1 MSRHDLFGPPD
12 IIGGRQVGDQCLFLL
27 YIVIYYFKSTSLCFD
42 FGIVFD
48 DICPSCLEY
57 LKNILQDFINDF
69 GCIVVLQKRQ

>member
-42 FGIVFD
+42 FESYSMIYAR
-48 DICPSCLEY
+48 PAL
-57 LKNILQDFINDF
+57 NT
-69 GCIVVLQKRQ
+69 